1 MNKEFLKMQKIAGLI
16 TESQFKQLVE
26 NDSIDIDTEYNEV
39 ILNSDSGEYTSEIK
53 EDGSLTFELIFDDD
67 EEDITYMNDK
77 DIWDDFAP
85 EVFKK
90 IANAGG
96 DWYVDGDTVGVNTTL
111 DKLKELFSS
120 ENSINENE

>member
-1 MNKEFLKMQKIAGLI
+1 MSKEFLKMQKLAGLI
-16 TESQFKQLVE
+16 TESQMKAMLAE

-53 EDGSLTFELIFDDD
+53 EDGNLTFELIFDDD
-67 EEDITYMNDK
+67 EGDMVYMNNK

-85 EVFKK
+85 EVFKT

-96 DWYVDGDTVGVNTTL
+96 NWYVDGDTVGVNTTL
-111 DKLKELFSS
+111 DKLKELFPTV
-120 ENSINENE
+120 